1 MNSRLDQKWNFVK
14 PKNKKKFYNVFI
26 TANPNEIWTAGNHL
40 WIELFLRG
48 LDSPL
53 AIFIP

>member
-14 PKNKKKFYNVFI
+14 QKNKKNFYNVFI

-53 AIFIP
+53 AIFVP